1 MRLETFNTLLTAYKG
16 QLLDRER
23 IANDSFTSVDFADA
37 AIKEAKNKGFID
49 SNGQITD
56 KGLDSLAPFKVDNA
70 IIMAAGLSSRCLPLS
85 KVMPKGL
92 FMVKGE
98 VLIEREIRQ
107 LQEVGIS
114 EIILVT
120 GYMAEKFDYLAEKY
134 GVTIVNNTEYK
145 VRNNTSSIM
154 AARKYLANSYICCAD
169 NYFED
174 NVFQPYVYDS
184 YYTCKT
190 SDEFVDEFCLTDV
203 DENGYIH
210 EITRGG
216 KGIYTMGAVFFSR
229 SFSDRFIDL
238 LTREYEN
245 DDVKGMLID
254 TYHIRHMD
262 KLPSMYKVYS
272 NDVIK
277 EFDTIS
283 EFEEFDPE
291 FKNFYNTSM
300 EHSLFERYTDINRY
314 AGVPTDRVTGRLHYN
329 ENLWGPSPKCLDA
342 LYQTTNEDLYLYDS
356 SQDDDLLIELEK
368 KLGISQ
374 DNLFLHN
381 GSAET
386 IKTIFSVMLNK
397 GEYVLVPTPGWSYYT
412 GLIDY
417 KFGNVISYDI
427 IEDGDKCV
435 HNVNDILEKAKKYNP
450 QIIVITSPAMPTG
463 NAIKGEEL
471 ELIIKSNPGSM
482 VLVDEAYY
490 GFREYDLDI
499 NRIIST
505 YDNVVFSR
513 TFSKYYALANLRV
526 GYGICS
532 QKAKH
537 ALWLDLPLHRLPHIS
552 KRLAIAALND
562 EQYYNEITREA
573 IDTREWFWRELSKI
587 DGVHPFKSDANF
599 LYVGLSGYDVEG
611 IKKYM
616 EDNGYLIR
624 IFDSHG
630 KQHLR
635 ITIAPREIM
644 DDCLNKLKAALS
656 ENHRNEK
663 S

>member
-16 QLLDRER
+16 QRLDKEI
-23 IANDSFTSVDFADA
+23 IAKDSFTTVGFAEA
-37 AIKEAKNKGFID
+37 AIKEAESKGLID
-49 SNGQITD
+49 QNGQISD
-56 KGLDSLAPFKVDNA
+56 KGVESLAPYKVDNA

-92 FMVKGE
+92 FVVKGE

-107 LQEVGIS
+107 LQEAGIT

-120 GYMAEKFDYLAEKY
+120 GYMAEKFEYLAEKY
-134 GVTIVNNTEYK
+134 GVTLVNNTEYK

-169 NYFED
+169 NYFET

-190 SDEFVDEFCLTDV
+190 SDEFVDEFCLTGV

-210 EITRGG
+210 EIKRGG
-216 KGIYTMGAVFFSR
+216 KGIYTMGAVYFSR
-229 SFSDRFIDL
+229 PFSESFLDL

-262 KLPSMYKVYS
+262 KLPSMYKVYP
-272 NDVIK
+272 NEVIK

-283 EFEEFDPE
+283 EFEEFDLE
-291 FKNFYNTSM
+291 FKDFYNTTM
-300 EHSLFERYTDINRY
+300 EKSLFERYSDKNRY
-314 AGVPTDRVTGRLHYN
+314 SGVPTDWVTGRLHYN

-356 SQDDDLLIELEK
+356 SKDDDLIIELEK
-368 KLGISQ
+368 KLDIPQ
-374 DNLFLHN
+374 KYLFLHN

-397 GEYVLVPTPGWSYYT
+397 DEYVLIPTPGWSYYT

-417 KFGNVISYDI
+417 KFGKVITYDI
-427 IEDGDKCV
+427 LEKNDKCV
-435 HNVNDILEKAKKYNP
+435 HNVEDIVEKAKKYNP

-463 NAIKGEEL
+463 NAIAASDL
-471 ELIIKSNPGSM
+471 EMIIKTNPGSM

-490 GFREYDLDI
+490 GYREYDIEVKRLI
-499 NRIIST
+499 TT

-513 TFSKYYALANLRV
+513 TFSKYYALANLRI

-532 QKAKH
+532 EKARH
-537 ALWLDLPLHRLPHIS
+537 ALWLDLPLHRLPRIS

-562 EQYYNEITREA
+562 DQYYDEITRET
-573 IDTREWFWRELSKI
+573 ISTREWFWKELSKI
-587 DGVHPFKSDANF
+587 DGVQPFKSDANF
-599 LYVGLSGYDVEG
+599 LYIGLSGYEVEG
-611 IKKYM
+611 IKSYM
-616 EDNGYLIR
+616 QDNGYLIR
-624 IFDSHG
+624 IFEGNG

-635 ITIAPREIM
+635 ITIAPRDIM
-644 DDCLNKLKAALS
+644 EDCLSKLRTALE
-656 ENHRNEK
+656 ENRM
-663 S
+663 